1 MQQITPLNTTQG
13 SIVPNPT
20 MLSYAQTCN
29 ELKVA
34 KRYWKASVSLL
45 NVNIPN
51 SHVIP
56 SNGNSTT
63 ADWTPDL
70 SREKHMLIT
79 YSDDYIYS
87 FWEAVL

>member
-1 MQQITPLNTTQG
+1 MQQITPLNITHQPT
-13 SIVPNPT
+13 IVASPT
-20 MLSYAQTCN
+20 MLTYLQTCN
-29 ELKVA
+29 ELKIA

-56 SNGNSTT
+56 SKGNSTT

-70 SREKHMLIT
+70 SG
-79 YSDDYIYS
+79 
-87 FWEAVL
+87 